1 MRAGLMRIVGIRAT
15 LALAMIAMPAASH
28 AGEPCCGIT
37 AIDAKTQMV
46 SARDMKTRRTFQFRV
61 ADLAA
66 LRALRVGQAVHAD
79 FTTMKVSVKPDGI
92 EPCCG
97 IVNLSA
103 PAAIR

>member
-1 MRAGLMRIVGIRAT
+1 MTIRIIDAFFV
-15 LALAMIAMPAASH
+15 LALVLAVVPVASVE

-37 AIDAKTQMV
+37 AIDAKTQTV
-46 SARDMKTRRTFQFRV
+46 SARDTKTRRTFQFKM
-61 ADLAA
+61 ADVAA
-66 LRALRVGQAVHAD
+66 LRALKVGQAVHAD